1 MIIKLRELPASLL
14 LIAGLCL
21 TGCGVNIE
29 TGPPTADER
38 SRTSEVRGKGV
49 RSDWVNRFELATLS
63 SKGMMFKTF
72 VDSVSSRYI
81 EYGYS
86 VSDQWRQGN
95 EGRGQEVSDT
105 EMREMVARW
114 TETEKPLIESY
125 DDVVEYAIERIRET
139 GQFDQGTE
147 DILQK
152 MVDNYYKVYN
162 SVFFPSGSVAD
173 YEYRLAQLQTGTEEI
188 SRQVQDALQVYR

>member
-1 MIIKLRELPASLL
+1 MRLKELPASLL
-14 LIAGLCL
+14 LIAGLCIA
-21 TGCGVNIE
+21 GCGVNIE
-29 TGPPTADER
+29 TGPPTADEK

-49 RSDWVNRFELATLS
+49 RSDWVNRFEAATLS

-95 EGRGQEVSDT
+95 EGRGEEVSDT

-114 TETEKPLIESY
+114 TETEKPLIQSY
-125 DDVVEYAIERIRET
+125 DDVVEYAIERVRET
-139 GQFDQGTE
+139 GQFDRGTE

-152 MVDNYYKVYN
+152 MVDNYYEVY
-162 SVFFPSGSVAD
+162 STVFFPTGSVAD
-173 YEYRLAQLQTGTEEI
+173 YEYRLAQLQTGIEEI
-188 SRQVQDALQVYR
+188 SRQVQDAMQVYR

>member
-1 MIIKLRELPASLL
+1 MMIIKLRELPASLL

-49 RSDWVNRFELATLS
+49 RSDWVNRFELATVS
-63 SKGMMFKTF
+63 TKGMMFKTF

-125 DDVVEYAIERIRET
+125 DDVVEYAIVRAEIPEIIYRVMGENWGLRAEVKRLQEKV
-139 GQFDQGTE
+139 G
-147 DILQK
+147 IL
-152 MVDNYYKVYN
+152 
-162 SVFFPSGSVAD
+162 SF
-173 YEYRLAQLQTGTEEI
+173 L
-188 SRQVQDALQVYR
+188 SR

>member
-152 MVDNYYKVYN
+152 MVDNYY
-162 SVFFPSGSVAD
+162 
-173 YEYRLAQLQTGTEEI
+173 RLAQLQTGTEEI